1 MKKIY
6 LLLMLCV
13 FSCVTWSCSDDDD
26 KDVIRIPVKDLP
38 SRAQSFISDFF
49 GEDEVIKVTK
59 ETSPGASSYD
69 VLFASGLEIDFDADG
84 NWTDVDAPRGKVLP
98 AGIVPLEIEE
108 QLPDLST
115 TTGVNE
121 ISRDIYGYELELIN
135 GQELAFDTTYKFLG
149 FLD

>member
-1 MKKIY
+1 M
-6 LLLMLCV
+6 
-13 FSCVTWSCSDDDD
+13 
-26 KDVIRIPVKDLP
+26 
-38 SRAQSFISDFF
+38 
-49 GEDEVIKVTK
+49 
-59 ETSPGASSYD
+59 
-69 VLFASGLEIDFDADG
+69 
-84 NWTDVDAPRGKVLP
+84 
-98 AGIVPLEIEE
+98 PLEIEE